1 MKNLLAAIEVDLDNV
16 NFIEG
21 GRIDFRIS
29 DWRKEVP
36 KEIQNNWNELTTQ
49 EKKLVYIMAQELNHI
64 YFEYIYV
71 DSRSYLE

>member
-36 KEIQNNWNELTTQ
+36 KEIQNNWNELSTQ
-49 EKKLVYIMAQELNHI
+49 EKKLVYIMAEKLNDI
-64 YFEYIYV
+64 YFEKLDD
-71 DSRSYLE
+71 DSRSYLK

>member
-16 NFIEG
+16 NFSE
-21 GRIDFRIS
+21 FRIS

-49 EKKLVYIMAQELNHI
+49 EKKLVYIMAEELNHI

-71 DSRSYLE
+71 ESRSYLK